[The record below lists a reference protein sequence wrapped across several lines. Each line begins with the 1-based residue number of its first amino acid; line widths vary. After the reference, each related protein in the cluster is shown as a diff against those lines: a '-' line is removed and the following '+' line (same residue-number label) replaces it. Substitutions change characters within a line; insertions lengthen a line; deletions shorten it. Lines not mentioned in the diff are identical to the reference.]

1 MCGIVNNSRQSKQI
15 NELSV
20 GKEKIK
26 KSEISEIRDSKP
38 SIVVLN
44 ISKHITK
51 HRW

>member
-20 GKEKIK
+20 GKEKVK
-26 KSEISEIRDSKP
+26 KSEISEIGDSKP